1 MAGFCTKCGRPLPEN
16 GICPCTQVEQ
26 PAPQPEQPQYQ
37 QPQYQ
42 QPQYQAPQ
50 YQQPQY
56 QQPQYQQPQYQ
67 APQYQQQ
74 PYQQPQYQ
82 PYQQQYQAPH
92 QQPVQAPPQPK
103 EPSAF
108 GLAMADLPKKFI
120 RFIKDPVAE
129 LKSSAEK
136 KDMLGGIIG
145 LALAVVCCFFA
156 TLVYALRWKIEYAP
170 FPVWAWLTV
179 GLFAPVVAGGITLL
193 GYFALSKINKVEAD
207 FKGILAVV
215 GTGAL
220 VPAALTLTSC
230 LLTLIVSWF
239 FGAIGV
245 VVFAVWAITAVVTVF
260 HVYNVPPKALNILLL
275 LGFFVVGYV
284 ALDNMR
290 DWLVSSTVTVGSLIN
305 QGINDIFGDI
315 FSSGW

>member
-56 QQPQYQQPQYQ
+56 QQPQYQ

-74 PYQQPQYQ
+74 PYQQQYQQPQYQ

-129 LKSSAEK
+129 LKSAAEK

-145 LALAVVCCFFA
+145 LALAVICCFFA

-179 GLFAPVVAGGITLL
+179 GMFAPVVAGGITLL

-245 VVFAVWAITAVVTVF
+245 VIFAVWAITAVVTVF

-284 ALDNMR
+284 ALDSMR
-290 DWLVSSTVTVGSLIN
+290 DWLVSSTVTVSSLIN

>member
-56 QQPQYQQPQYQ
+56 Q

-74 PYQQPQYQ
+74 PYQQQYQQPQYQ
-82 PYQQQYQAPH
+82 PY

-145 LALAVVCCFFA
+145 LALAVICCFFA

-245 VVFAVWAITAVVTVF
+245 VIFAVWAITAVVTVF

-284 ALDNMR
+284 ALDSMR
-290 DWLVSSTVTVGSLIN
+290 DWLVSSTVTVSSLIN